1 MPLLRSFLLL
11 ASLAT
16 LPAMA
21 DEQAFYHITAQQCSV
36 IDSIPVFTEELRPT
50 QSAGNYRIEL
60 LFPEYRE
67 LTSTERALIPA
78 LRSKLG
84 TPTAPKNQAND
95 TCGSR
100 YACNLSVVHSVC
112 IPKR

>member
-67 LTSTERALIPA
+67 LTSTERALIPT

-84 TPTAPKNQAND
+84 TPTAPKIKQTILVD
-95 TCGSR
+95 RGMPVI
-100 YACNLSVVHSVC
+100 SVSFTPFV
-112 IPKR
+112 